1 MSEHPI
7 GNLMTET
14 MAKIKEMVDVN
25 TIIGSPITAADGTT
39 VIENAAKEPHIVDLA
54 NFLNSMGADIKGA
67 GTDTIKIRGV
77 ERLSGGSYCIIPD
90 QIEAG
95 TYMAAVAAAGGSD
108 FASKHAQ
115 AGAPMAFGGGGG
127 AGVTVSPVCFLI
139 ITKDGSASILGIN
152 AQADSTV
159 DRLVEMIPGA
169 INRVSSFVEGF
180 SGKKKAPADESAPM
194 EGGEE

>member
-25 TIIGSPITAADGTT
+25 TIIGSPTT
-39 VIENAAKEPHIVDLA
+39 VIPVSRVS
-54 NFLNSMGADIKGA
+54 FGFG
-67 GTDTIKIRGV
+67 
-77 ERLSGGSYCIIPD
+77 
-90 QIEAG
+90 
-95 TYMAAVAAAGGSD
+95 AGGSD